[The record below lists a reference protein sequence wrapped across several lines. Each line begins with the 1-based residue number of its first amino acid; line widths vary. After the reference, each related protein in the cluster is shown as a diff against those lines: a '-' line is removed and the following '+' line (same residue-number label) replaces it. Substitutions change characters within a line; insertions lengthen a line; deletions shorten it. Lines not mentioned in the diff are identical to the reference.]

1 MPTGI
6 VEVRSGKVDIGQGV
20 LTALAQIVAEELDV
34 NIARVHVI
42 AATTGTSPNE
52 GYTAG
57 SLSVQHSGSAL
68 RLVGAETRSI
78 YRRVAAQRW
87 GLPEHSLSV
96 QDGSIV
102 APDGRSTSYWE
113 LADDA
118 LLDCPATGS
127 VEPKAVSDYRVVGT
141 SVPRLD
147 LPEMLAARPTFVH
160 DTALDGML
168 YARVVRPPSRGAD
181 LIDLETDVTTMP
193 GVVRVVRDGN
203 FLGVIAERE
212 EVAVRAAERLR
223 AQAKWD
229 EIPTLPDEDKLAA
242 FLTSAPAQT
251 SVLAESGVR
260 VGHSPAHRS
269 LEATFHRPFL
279 AHGAMGPSS
288 ATALVTAAGR
298 HSAGG
303 MDPQSGRLHAGSR
316 TGPCLRSGRGPDHRS
331 ARQRFWLLWP

>member
-1 MPTGI
+1 MTSSQVGELPQSLRANPRLGDWLTIEPTGI
-6 VEVRSGKVDIGQGV
+6 VQVRSGKVDIGQGV

-42 AATTGTSPNE
+42 AAITGTSPNE

-78 YRRVAAQRW
+78 YRRVAARRW

-113 LADDA
+113 LADDT

-127 VEPKAVSDYRVVGT
+127 VEPKAVSDYRLVGT

-147 LPEMLAARPTFVH
+147 LPAMLAARPTFVH

-193 GVVRVVRDGN
+193 GVVKVVRDGN

-212 EVAVRAAERLR
+212 EVAV
-223 AQAKWD
+223 
-229 EIPTLPDEDKLAA
+229 
-242 FLTSAPAQT
+242 
-251 SVLAESGVR
+251 
-260 VGHSPAHRS
+260 
-269 LEATFHRPFL
+269 
-279 AHGAMGPSS
+279 
-288 ATALVTAAGR
+288 
-298 HSAGG
+298 
-303 MDPQSGRLHAGSR
+303 
-316 TGPCLRSGRGPDHRS
+316 
-331 ARQRFWLLWP
+331 ARR